1 MAEWLYKIPG
11 ITKQEGNMS
20 FYDGFIIG
28 AGVTFVVVAIFDYSM
43 RSGQP
48 SREDIFRSGYEQALH
63 AVTRRMMDAS
73 VYEWSDAR
81 LKKAFE
87 SFVKPEYK
95 SKVIECP
102 YNLPWE

>member
-1 MAEWLYKIPG
+1 
-11 ITKQEGNMS
+11 MS
-20 FYDGFIIG
+20 FYNGLVAGIG
-28 AGVTFVVVAIFDYSM
+28 STLIFTVAFDILMKSE
-43 RSGQP
+43 QP
-48 SREDIFRSGYEQALH
+48 RREDIFRSGYEQALH

-73 VYEWSDAR
+73 KYEWSDAR

>member
-1 MAEWLYKIPG
+1 
-11 ITKQEGNMS
+11 MS
-20 FYDGFIIG
+20 FYDGMVAGIGGTLIFTVAFDIFIK
-28 AGVTFVVVAIFDYSM
+28 
-43 RSGQP
+43 SGQP